1 MLLQEKVALITGA
14 GRGIGKAI
22 ALAFAA
28 EGADLV
34 LCARTASQVQAVGD
48 EVRRRGRRCL
58 AGVADVSSAEDVER
72 LVAEALREFGRID
85 VLVNNAGISRDK
97 SFMETSRAAWDET
110 LGVNLWGVV
119 FFLQAV
125 LPGMLARGSGSIIN
139 IASGAG
145 QRGLPG
151 NAAYSAAKAA
161 VIALSHALA
170 DEVGTQGVRVNVIS
184 PGPIKT
190 EMLAASP
197 LQGFLLKGNV
207 RMLPPE
213 DVAGAALF
221 LASDVSGGMSSQ
233 VLTIRNSNR
242 W

>member
-1 MLLQEKVALITGA
+1 MLLQDKVALITGA

-34 LCARTASQVQAVGD
+34 LCSRTASQVRAVGD
-48 EVRRRGRRCL
+48 EVRGCGRRCL
-58 AGVADVSSAEDVER
+58 ALAADVGRAEDVER
-72 LVAEALREFGRID
+72 VVAEALREFGRID

-97 SFMETSRAAWDET
+97 PFVDTSLTDWHDT
-110 LGVNLWGVV
+110 LAVNLYGVV
-119 FFLQAV
+119 YCLQAV

-151 NAAYSAAKAA
+151 NSAYSAAKAG

-170 DEVGTQGVRVNVIS
+170 DEVGAQGVRVNVIS

-207 RMLPPE
+207 KLLPAE

-221 LASDVSGGMSSQ
+221 LASDLSGGMSSQ
-233 VLTIRNSNR
+233 VLTIRNTNR

>member
-14 GRGIGKAI
+14 GRGIGRAI

-34 LCARTASQVQAVGD
+34 LCARTRPPVQAAGE
-48 EVRRRGRRCL
+48 EVRAGGRRCL
-58 AGVADVSSAEDVER
+58 AVTGDVARAEDVER
-72 LVAEALREFGRID
+72 VVAEAIREFGRID
-85 VLVNNAGISRDK
+85 ILVNNAGISRDK
-97 SFMETSRAAWDET
+97 PFLETSLPDWHDTFA
-110 LGVNLWGVV
+110 VNLYGVV
-119 FFLQAV
+119 YCLRAV
-125 LPGMLARGSGSIIN
+125 LPGMLSRGSGSIIN

-151 NAAYSAAKAA
+151 NSAYSAAKAA

-170 DEVGTQGVRVNVIS
+170 DEVGPQGVRVNVIS

-207 RMLPPE
+207 RMLPPD

-221 LASDVSGGMSSQ
+221 LASDLSGGMSSQ
-233 VLTIRNSNR
+233 VLTIRNTNR

>member
-1 MLLQEKVALITGA
+1 MVLQEKVALITGA

-28 EGADLV
+28 EGADLI

-58 AGVADVSSAEDVER
+58 AGVADVSGADDVER

-97 SFMETSRAAWDET
+97 PFMETSRASWNEI
-110 LGVNLWGVV
+110 LGVNFWGVV

-125 LPGMLARGSGSIIN
+125 LPGMLARGSGGIIN

-161 VIALSHALA
+161 VIALSHSLA
-170 DEVGTQGVRVNVIS
+170 DEVGT
-184 PGPIKT
+184 
-190 EMLAASP
+190 
-197 LQGFLLKGNV
+197 
-207 RMLPPE
+207 
-213 DVAGAALF
+213 
-221 LASDVSGGMSSQ
+221 
-233 VLTIRNSNR
+233 
-242 W
+242 

>member
-1 MLLQEKVALITGA
+1 MLLQNKVALITGA
-14 GRGIGKAI
+14 GRGIGRAI

-34 LCARTASQVQAVGD
+34 LCARTGAQVQAVGE
-48 EVRRRGRRCL
+48 EVRGRGRRCL
-58 AGVADVSSAEDVER
+58 ARAADVARAEDVER
-72 LVAEALREFGRID
+72 VVAEAVREFGRID
-85 VLVNNAGISRDK
+85 ILVNNAGISRDK
-97 SFMETSRAAWDET
+97 PFVDTSLDDWQET
-110 LGVNLWGVV
+110 LAVNLYGVV
-119 FFLQAV
+119 HCLRAV
-125 LPGMLARGSGSIIN
+125 LPGMLSRGSGSIIN

-151 NAAYSAAKAA
+151 NSAYSAAKAA
-161 VIALSHALA
+161 VIALSRALA
-170 DEVGTQGVRVNVIS
+170 DEVAPQGIRVNVIS

-197 LQGFLLKGNV
+197 LQSFLLKGNV
-207 RMLPPE
+207 RMLPPD

-221 LASDVSGGMSSQ
+221 LASDLSGGMSGQ
-233 VLTIRNSNR
+233 VLTIRNTNR